1 MLNKKLIYLSVFLV
15 LALFLVSA
23 CNEAVGRKPSRYRQP
38 DIRDQAPIYNQTNIT
53 KTTGSIY
60 AFSNPSVA
68 NLYIDDLNLSRGLT
82 PLRIDGLSVGSHMV
96 YVTKNG
102 YYTYQ
107 DVKSVYAD
115 KVTYVNVTLTQIVSN
130 QTSNNQTNISNQTS
144 NNQTNISKGSYGLE
158 I

>member
-96 YVTKNG
+96 YVTKN
-102 YYTYQ
+102 
-107 DVKSVYAD
+107 VKSVYAD